1 MQTQEILLAIF
12 TGILAVSVLMQ
23 TLIFFGIFKAIRRL
37 TNGVHSL
44 SKDLMKNVEVVTGK
58 AEETL
63 TTIRDL
69 GNEFRPVKD
78 KIVDAAEIVHERI
91 VRVDEFLEETTNTA
105 RMEVQSM
112 KDRIESATNRTEELL
127 NMMHDRI
134 LAPVNE
140 IYALTRGIRA
150 GFDILFR
157 RRRSTSAEPHQDEE
171 MFI

>member
-12 TGILAVSVLMQ
+12 TGILAIAVLVQ
-23 TLIFFGIFKAIRRL
+23 TFVFLRIFLTIRQL
-37 TNGVHSL
+37 TNRVDGL

-63 TTIRDL
+63 TTIRDI

-112 KDRIESATNRTEELL
+112 KDRIELATNRTEELL
-127 NMMHDRI
+127 KMMHDRI

-157 RRRSTSAEPHQDEE
+157 RRRNASAEPPQDEE